1 METPEGPSD
10 AELIARVRNGDLEA
24 YGELYARHHYAAER
38 MARQLV
44 PANDADDLASEAFAK
59 VLDALRVGGGPD
71 VSFRAYL
78 LTAVRRGDVDR
89 VPAGREGGGT
99 PDIPPDER
107 GAGGLPRTPPT
118 RLPRGAG
125 GAGGAP
131 PPAGRA

>member
-78 LTAVRRGDVDR
+78 LTTVRRGDR
-89 VPAGREGGGT
+89 APAR
-99 PDIPPDER
+99 
-107 GAGGLPRTPPT
+107 AGP
-118 RLPRGAG
+118 AG
-125 GAGGAP
+125 GAAHRTAALARGTGGLHATP
-131 PPAGRA
+131 LTDLVRGG